1 VRTTRPFLSRY
12 RPGDGNSQITLPSQE
27 INGHPTLDLPNSA
40 DNPVLITVCC
50 ECGSMR
56 TILWLSRDRY
66 YCSKCKAA
74 GDRRPTMIPI
84 A

>member
-1 VRTTRPFLSRY
+1 LSQ
-12 RPGDGNSQITLPSQE
+12 PPPE
-27 INGHPTLDLPNSA
+27 INGHPAIELPNSH
-40 DNPVLITVCC
+40 DNPVTITVCS
-50 ECGSMR
+50 ECGELR